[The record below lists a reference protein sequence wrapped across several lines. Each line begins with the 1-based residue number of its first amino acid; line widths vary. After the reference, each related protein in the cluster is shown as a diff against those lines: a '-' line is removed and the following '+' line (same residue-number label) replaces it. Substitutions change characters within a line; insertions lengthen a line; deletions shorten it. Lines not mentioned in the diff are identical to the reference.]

1 MDKLTAMRVFMQVA
15 ASGSFSATSDQ
26 MNLSRAMVTRC
37 VSELEDWLNARLL
50 QRTTRKVTLT
60 DAGEQFLRRCQQILE
75 LTDEVVEETANLNS
89 ELRGQLR
96 LTCGASFG
104 YAQMASAISDF
115 LAIHPNL
122 KIDMHVSDASI
133 NLVDARI
140 DLAIRISNNPDQMLI
155 ARRLASCTSVL
166 VASPQ
171 YLEHYGTPTSP
182 DSLVHH
188 RCMAHTIVGKYL
200 WQFTRADETVKVEVK
215 SHFSANEATILLHAA
230 LAGSGISL
238 QPTYLANEYIAV
250 GRLVVVLP
258 DWSVPALAINAL
270 YPSRRHLPVA
280 LRAFLDFLVKRF
292 ENTSW

>member
-1 MDKLTAMRVFMQVA
+1 MDKLTAMRVFTQVA
-15 ASGSFSATSDQ
+15 TSGSFSATADQ
-26 MNLSRAMVTRC
+26 LELSRAMVTRYI
-37 VSELEDWLNARLL
+37 SELEDWLNARLL

-75 LTDEVVEETANLNS
+75 LTDEVVEETANHNS

-104 YAQMASAISDF
+104 YAQMASAIADF
-115 LAIHPNL
+115 LALHPKL
-122 KIDMHVSDASI
+122 KIDMNVSDTSI
-133 NLVDARI
+133 NLVDARV
-140 DLAIRISNNPDQMLI
+140 DLAIRISNNPDPMLI
-155 ARRLASCTSVL
+155 ARRLASCASVL
-166 VASPQ
+166 VASPA
-171 YLEHYGTPTSP
+171 YLKQYGTPELP

-188 RCMAHTIVGKYL
+188 RCMTHTIAGKYL
-200 WQFTRADETVKVEVK
+200 WQFTRAGETVKVEIK

-238 QPTYLANEYIAV
+238 QPTYMASDYIAA
-250 GRLVVVLP
+250 GKLVAVLP
-258 DWSVPALAINAL
+258 EWSVPELAINAL
-270 YPSRRHLPVA
+270 YPSRRHLPAA